1 MAVLKSTKP
10 ALASRDASQERR
22 GFRWGEWI
30 GLALFAG
37 VGLLAL
43 PFVYDALIVQRIWLT
58 LCSAVGLTQ

>member
-1 MAVLKSTKP
+1 MAVLKST
-10 ALASRDASQERR
+10 ASVLAPRDASQEQR

-43 PFVYDALIVQRIWLT
+43 PFVHEALIVQRIWLT
-58 LCSAVGLTQ
+58 LCSAAGLTQ